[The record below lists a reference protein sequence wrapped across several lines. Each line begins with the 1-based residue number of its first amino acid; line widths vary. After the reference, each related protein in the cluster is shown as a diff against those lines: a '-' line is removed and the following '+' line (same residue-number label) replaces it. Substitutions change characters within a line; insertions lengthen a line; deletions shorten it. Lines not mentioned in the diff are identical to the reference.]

1 MATAPPIDF
10 DPGARD
16 AFAPQ
21 FPPGT
26 IAPKEGPIA
35 LHTKPAA
42 AGERA
47 SLREDRAPS
56 DLGPNN
62 ERLEELRPRC
72 VAALRQMIIEYRME
86 GIVSRRHEI
95 RRIRQARL
103 FWQGLQYG
111 WWNPN
116 DMSWHLPFGASGV
129 GGVED
134 AQTAEDM
141 PRYQFV
147 TNFYQGFGLSFI
159 AIMSQDVPTTRF
171 YPQSTQ
177 SEQDITTAKAADHA
191 VELIEQNN
199 RVQDLLTGIGYLL
212 WTDGKIGGYVRYVAD
227 GQRFGFHDQNEMEET
242 ILKMGEDEYVCAQ
255 CGAATPATDFMAGS
269 VCPECGAELGD
280 ENLRPADLVPVP
292 RITGTRRV
300 PNGQEVISII
310 GGLEF
315 HTPVWAN
322 EMHEFPYLQWQQ
334 EVHRAK
340 LKASYPHVADK
351 IETGGPIQA
360 DDVYARAS
368 RVAVQQGLPV
378 IHPGDALYNL
388 ITFSR
393 TWIRPWSF
401 YSIEDKDVREE
412 LLQLFPDG
420 WYVAFAGET
429 YCESRNESMEDHWRV
444 MHALPGDGQNR
455 PSVGDSLVQVQ
466 ERYNNLSNLQMETFE
481 FGIPPIYAD
490 PQVLDFDALSNQ
502 TAEPAAHYPAR
513 AKPGQ
518 RLADGFFQ
526 PPPASVPPELIKYRQ
541 DLAGPVPQFLTGL
554 FPAIF
559 GGEMEHVKTATGYS
573 IARDQAMGRLGLV
586 WRRLKRFYG
595 DLMLLGV
602 DCFRKNRPE
611 DVEIPI
617 LGAGGEFQ
625 AKWIRLADLKGN
637 LQVRDEEDEQFPR
650 LKSQQRAVL
659 QQLMNS
665 PDPMIQQ
672 LMGIPANQELM
683 KSIFGLTDIVVPGE
697 ESRIKQLREI
707 DELLQ
712 GQPIMCAAADSG
724 DPAGRAGEALPVQ
737 LLPSVPVDELLD
749 DHEAEFAEC
758 KRWAN
763 SDAGQ
768 TARMHNPAGFANVRA
783 HAAAHLAALGRKPG
797 LPG

>member
-21 FPPGT
+21 VPPGT

-47 SLREDRAPS
+47 SLGEDGAPS

-62 ERLEELRPRC
+62 ERLEELKPRC

-103 FWQGLQYG
+103 FWQG
-111 WWNPN
+111 
-116 DMSWHLPFGASGV
+116 
-129 GGVED
+129 
-134 AQTAEDM
+134 
-141 PRYQFV
+141 
-147 TNFYQGFGLSFI
+147 FGLSFI
-159 AIMSQDVPTTRF
+159 AIMSQDVPTTRL

-199 RVQDLLTGIGYLL
+199 RVQALRTGIGYLL

-242 ILKMGEDEYVCAQ
+242 ILKMGEDVYVCAQ
-255 CGAATPATDFMAGS
+255 CGAETPATDFMAGS
-269 VCPECGAELGD
+269 VCPQCGIELGD

-393 TWIRPWSF
+393 TWIRPWAF

-420 WYVAFAGET
+420 CYVAFAGET
-429 YCESRNESMEDHWRV
+429 YCESRNE
-444 MHALPGDGQNR
+444 
-455 PSVGDSLVQVQ
+455 
-466 ERYNNLSNLQMETFE
+466 
-481 FGIPPIYAD
+481 I
-490 PQVLDFDALSNQ
+490 
-502 TAEPAAHYPAR
+502 
-513 AKPGQ
+513 
-518 RLADGFFQ
+518 
-526 PPPASVPPELIKYRQ
+526 
-541 DLAGPVPQFLTGL
+541 
-554 FPAIF
+554 
-559 GGEMEHVKTATGYS
+559 
-573 IARDQAMGRLGLV
+573 
-586 WRRLKRFYG
+586 
-595 DLMLLGV
+595 
-602 DCFRKNRPE
+602 
-611 DVEIPI
+611 
-617 LGAGGEFQ
+617 
-625 AKWIRLADLKGN
+625 
-637 LQVRDEEDEQFPR
+637 
-650 LKSQQRAVL
+650 
-659 QQLMNS
+659 
-665 PDPMIQQ
+665 
-672 LMGIPANQELM
+672 
-683 KSIFGLTDIVVPGE
+683 
-697 ESRIKQLREI
+697 
-707 DELLQ
+707 
-712 GQPIMCAAADSG
+712 
-724 DPAGRAGEALPVQ
+724 
-737 LLPSVPVDELLD
+737 
-749 DHEAEFAEC
+749 
-758 KRWAN
+758 
-763 SDAGQ
+763 
-768 TARMHNPAGFANVRA
+768 
-783 HAAAHLAALGRKPG
+783 
-797 LPG
+797 